1 MSKKKT
7 QTSGKLEKKE
17 SIYMKTRRYE
27 LTGKEW
33 KLLRPLIPIS
43 HTGRPQKNIARIST
57 ALCGSPAAGA
67 LECLSGKIRSASDGA
82 PLLRPLPG
90 RWDTEEDFR
99 DLHSLEHW
107 CGAEHGFN
115 VD

>member
-57 ALCGSPAAGA
+57 ASCGLPAAGA
-67 LECLSGKIRSASDGA
+67 LECLSGKIRSASGGA

-90 RWDTEEDFR
+90 RWDTEEVFW